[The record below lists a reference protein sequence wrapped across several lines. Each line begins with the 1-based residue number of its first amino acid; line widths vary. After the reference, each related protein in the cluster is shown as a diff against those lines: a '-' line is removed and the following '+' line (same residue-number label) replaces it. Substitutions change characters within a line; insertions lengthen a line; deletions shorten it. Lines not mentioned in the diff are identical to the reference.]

1 MNFLRD
7 AMRALR
13 AHFVDLIE
21 RLRLNVPTGSAR
33 GGNS

>member
-7 AMRALR
+7 AMRNLQ

-21 RLRLNVPTGSAR
+21 RLRLNGPTSAMRR
-33 GGNS
+33 GHS